1 MKDLSYCSDEELES
15 RLALLVEQVDS
26 KVKELGKLVESV
38 GRIRL
43 EVVSIQ
49 EELTKRDEKKTG
61 HRKVSST

>member
-15 RLALLVEQVDS
+15 RLVILVEQADS
-26 KVKELGKLVESV
+26 KVKEIGKLVESV
-38 GRIRL
+38 GRIKL

-49 EELTKRDEKKTG
+49 EELAKRDEKKTG